1 MDTEGSSAGGSWEQL
16 PSALQKLAELGSS
29 ESDSEDLRLR
39 KRVLNLS
46 SALMATLSPIWVLT
60 YSALGIWLAAAIPF
74 VYILA
79 SAALIYAHSRSR
91 IYRAFRTS
99 QLAMMLRCPSAC
111 NGASAALRTAPSS
124 RSGP

>member
-1 MDTEGSSAGGSWEQL
+1 MDPEGSSAGGSWEQL

-46 SALMATLSPIWVLT
+46 SALTATLSPIWVLT

-74 VYILA
+74 VYTLA
-79 SAALIYAHSRSR
+79 SAALLYAHSRCR

-111 NGASAALRTAPSS
+111 NGALVALRTVPPS